1 MKRILFFCFLIQAFI
16 LNANTNALT
25 ASAIQ
30 KAKDS
35 LLNSGFKDV
44 YENPDKAIQI
54 GQSIFDNTKS
64 NIKLKIR
71 SLILISTAYSS
82 KRDYQKALEYSQ
94 MANEL
99 SANINDP
106 ILKIEIISKTGIL
119 YQQLKIFDKSID
131 FLDKAEEMCLAYPQK
146 DSIQHILATN
156 YIVKGFI
163 YKDKL
168 NCDIALLFFD
178 KGIKGFEKTNVANK
192 QSSISIAHYN
202 KGNCYILLSDYDA
215 AKESFKAS
223 MEVAKKIKA
232 NSLLAF
238 AQKGFAEV
246 LTLEGKYTEAIT
258 MLKDAYTVA
267 IGVGDL
273 ILNRTIYQGLSENYL
288 ALNDWNNYKIYYNL
302 YLQTQTKV
310 KESERKSI
318 GKSINEMINVKNE
331 ALKKTITIY
340 NDKINLLILSA
351 LVVILIFILMERKSQ
366 KTIKKLK
373 TSIISLQKLKQGT
386 L

>member
-119 YQQLKIFDKSID
+119 YQQLKIFDKSI
-131 FLDKAEEMCLAYPQK
+131 
-146 DSIQHILATN
+146 
-156 YIVKGFI
+156 
-163 YKDKL
+163 
-168 NCDIALLFFD
+168 
-178 KGIKGFEKTNVANK
+178 
-192 QSSISIAHYN
+192 
-202 KGNCYILLSDYDA
+202 
-215 AKESFKAS
+215 
-223 MEVAKKIKA
+223 
-232 NSLLAF
+232 
-238 AQKGFAEV
+238 
-246 LTLEGKYTEAIT
+246 
-258 MLKDAYTVA
+258 
-267 IGVGDL
+267 
-273 ILNRTIYQGLSENYL
+273 
-288 ALNDWNNYKIYYNL
+288 
-302 YLQTQTKV
+302 
-310 KESERKSI
+310 
-318 GKSINEMINVKNE
+318 
-331 ALKKTITIY
+331 
-340 NDKINLLILSA
+340 
-351 LVVILIFILMERKSQ
+351 
-366 KTIKKLK
+366 
-373 TSIISLQKLKQGT
+373 
-386 L
+386 